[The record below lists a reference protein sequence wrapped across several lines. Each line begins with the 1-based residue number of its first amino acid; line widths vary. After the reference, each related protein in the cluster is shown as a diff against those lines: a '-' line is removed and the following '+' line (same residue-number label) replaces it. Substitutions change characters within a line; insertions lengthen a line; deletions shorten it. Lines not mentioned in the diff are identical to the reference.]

1 MPLLKRSCVLVL
13 LLVAFR
19 IQGLPVPPVTA
30 PDALGAVTA
39 PVLMASADGTSFVP
53 VIKVDAAERVHVA
66 PPKGDSKIRQTQVD
80 YKVTLPGGTRHLK
93 IVWSRQMALDRVE
106 IECGP

>member
-1 MPLLKRSCVLVL
+1 MDFEIEGDYPKFGNNDPRV
-13 LLVAFR
+13 
-19 IQGLPVPPVTA
+19 
-30 PDALGAVTA
+30 
-39 PVLMASADGTSFVP
+39 
-53 VIKVDAAERVHVA
+53 VDAAERVHVA

-80 YKVTLPGGTRHLK
+80 YKVALPGGTRHLK